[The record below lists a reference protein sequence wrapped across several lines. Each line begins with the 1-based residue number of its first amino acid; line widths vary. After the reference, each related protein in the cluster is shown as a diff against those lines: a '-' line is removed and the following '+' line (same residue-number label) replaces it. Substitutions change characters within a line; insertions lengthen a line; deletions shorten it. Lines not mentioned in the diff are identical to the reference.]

1 MKLFSMSFRRINY
14 SSSIQNFF
22 HFINLISII
31 LNALEEK
38 CFRLYKGYDKMAKG
52 KKVAVISAG
61 VSRNDLHRFENQ
73 EELVAEAV
81 KDALDDCPELSIE
94 DIDTSVFSYFSDH
107 FEGQLA
113 MHWILNDYIGLT
125 PRCTMRIENG
135 GSGPGTAIRVGY
147 SEIASGLS
155 DVCIVPGVEKQGEVR
170 PATANLFI
178 AEAADTDF
186 EVPVGGYYIA
196 FYGAMATRHMYLY
209 GTTEEDF
216 ATIAVKNRNN
226 SLDNPYSQWLRTYG
240 KPIDVDDVL
249 NSRMLAYPMK
259 VLDCSLLSEGASCL
273 VLASADVARR
283 YTDEPVW
290 ITGVGTA
297 SDMMRPGDRID
308 NPNWS
313 DKRFSYPEA
322 KVPYPDYAKRPRAI
336 YPEMSNFGA
345 VREASRQAYRM
356 AGIYEPYKE
365 IDVVELHDAY
375 DTSELQCYEDLGFCD
390 VGHGK
395 DLVREG
401 QVELG
406 GDIPVNPSGGLEG
419 FGHPVGSTGIQ
430 QCATLFWQLREE
442 IPEKFKSS
450 KNQIDGARVALNH
463 SHGGTGTAINVLIFE
478 R

>member
-1 MKLFSMSFRRINY
+1 M
-14 SSSIQNFF
+14 FF
-22 HFINLISII
+22 DFL
-31 LNALEEK
+31 
-38 CFRLYKGYDKMAKG
+38 KGYDKMAKE

-81 KDALDDCPELSIE
+81 KEALDDCPELSLE

-135 GSGPGTAIRVGY
+135 GAGPGTAIRVGY
-147 SEIASGLS
+147 SQIASGLS

-170 PATANLFI
+170 PATANMFI

-226 SLDNPYSQWLRTYG
+226 SLENPYAQWLRTYG

-273 VLASADVARR
+273 VLASADVARK

-401 QVELG
+401 QVEIG

-442 IPEKFKSS
+442 IPEKFKSN